1 MNNYEPWYTYI
12 TDLEET
18 VNENISKEQKSQE
31 QQLALWKERPRL
43 AKEEIP
49 IKVFQTLQKQHS
61 IRENEAVSST
71 QDLNWPPYLAP
82 PGCPPAA
89 WEFAIISALVLHLID
104 EEKKE

>member
-1 MNNYEPWYTYI
+1 MNNYEPWYTCI

-18 VNENISKEQKSQE
+18 VNENLAKEQKSQE
-31 QQLALWKERPRL
+31 KQLALWKERPRL

-61 IRENEAVSST
+61 IREYEAVGFAE
-71 QDLNWPPYLAP
+71 DPNWPPFIAP
-82 PGCPPAA
+82 RGCPPAA